1 MKFLRAILLSLSLLC
16 CVFLTQAVQPTI
28 ILIEKNV
35 LRNEGDTLIIN
46 HNEFVES
53 DKRVV
58 VKIRAI
64 IPEEYYNPDQYPM
77 IFGIGAV
84 LKDEFYINTKN
95 PKAVEGTKISLKEKN
110 VEYEWGVE
118 VEPGQVAIVAY
129 ENYYGKMSSLYKGD
143 AINLGNLK
151 ILEKWNT
158 KKDGKID
165 IEYRLKNV
173 GKSEIYDFSF
183 LLFLPEG
190 EISQEPLAEF
200 CNTYLSEN
208 LLLNKGFYSI
218 DGMGRIMKGIGVE
231 AKGGLLLQPN
241 EEIRFVIS
249 TNLELTRPGKISPT
263 LAVNHR
269 QWVDGLRLG
278 FESLVQPE
286 INQKRFIE
294 GSSIILRTP
303 CIELTSGVKIEEIHE
318 K

>member
-16 CVFLTQAVQPTI
+16 CVFLTQALQPTI

-53 DKRVV
+53 DKKVV
-58 VKIRAI
+58 AKIRAI
-64 IPEEYYNPDQYPM
+64 IPREYYNPDQYPM

-95 PKAVEGTKISLKEKN
+95 PKVVEGTKISLREKN
-110 VEYEWGVE
+110 VEYEWEVE
-118 VEPGQVAIVAY
+118 VEPDQVAVVAY

-143 AINLGNLK
+143 VINLGNLR
-151 ILEKWNT
+151 ILERWNT

-173 GKSEIYDFSF
+173 GKSEICDLSF

-190 EISQEPLAEF
+190 EISQEPLARF
-200 CNTYLSEN
+200 CDMYLSEN
-208 LLLNKGFYSI
+208 LLLNRGFYGS
-218 DGMGRIMKGIGVE
+218 DGMGKIMKGIGVE
-231 AKGGLLLQPN
+231 AKEGLLLQPN

-249 TNLELTRPGKISPT
+249 TNLESAGRGEISPT
-263 LAVNHR
+263 LAVNHL

-278 FESLVQPE
+278 FESLTQPE
-286 INQKRFIE
+286 VNQKRFIE
-294 GSSIILRTP
+294 GSSIIFRTP
-303 CIELTSGVKIEEIHE
+303 RIELTNGVKIEEIYE